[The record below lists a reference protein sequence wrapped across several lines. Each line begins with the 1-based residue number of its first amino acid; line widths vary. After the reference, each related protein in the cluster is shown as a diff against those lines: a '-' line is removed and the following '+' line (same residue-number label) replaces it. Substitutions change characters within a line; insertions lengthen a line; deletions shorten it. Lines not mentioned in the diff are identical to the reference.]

1 MSFPLLGDP
10 RRMLNKRRDR
20 LEALSA
26 MAQYKLH
33 CFCQSGN
40 SYKVALYLECAK
52 LDWEPVFVDFM
63 HGATREPK
71 WRESVNEMG
80 EAPVLETAAGKL
92 SQSGAILVHLA
103 GLTGKFAPQNEAER
117 NEALRWILFDN
128 HKFTSYFASYRFL
141 KAFAPQAADPNVL
154 AFLKGR
160 FDAAASILDKHLA
173 ASKFVLGDRPTIAD
187 FSVAGYVFY
196 PLDEHGY
203 DWAKSQPNLHVWSE
217 RMRALPGW
225 KNPYELMPG
234 ERIKPLR

>member
-1 MSFPLLGDP
+1 
-10 RRMLNKRRDR
+10 
-20 LEALSA
+20 

-63 HGATREPK
+63 HGATREPT

-92 SQSGAILVHLA
+92 SQSGAILIHLA

-141 KAFAPQAADPNVL
+141 KAFAPQVADANVL
-154 AFLKGR
+154 AFLQGR
-160 FDAAASILDKHLA
+160 FEAAAGILDKHLA
-173 ASKFVLGDRPTIAD
+173 GSKFVLGNTPTIAD
-187 FSVAGYVFY
+187 FSVAGYLFY
-196 PLDEHGY
+196 PPEEHGY
-203 DWAKSQPNLHVWSE
+203 DWAKSHPHIHVWSE
-217 RMRALPGW
+217 HMRALPGW
-225 KNPYELMPG
+225 KDPYDLMPG